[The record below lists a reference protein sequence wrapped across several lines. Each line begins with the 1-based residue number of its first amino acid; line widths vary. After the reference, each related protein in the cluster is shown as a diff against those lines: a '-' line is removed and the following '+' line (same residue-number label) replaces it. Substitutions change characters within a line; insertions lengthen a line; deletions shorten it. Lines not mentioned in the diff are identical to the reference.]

1 MNNFIG
7 ADFLHTYINCVK
19 LQERKEK
26 NLEAILLDHTSMK
39 AGNYVYH
46 IVVILAASL
55 EPIYKELV
63 INAPT
68 MINL

>member
-1 MNNFIG
+1 MI
-7 ADFLHTYINCVK
+7 T
-19 LQERKEK
+19 RKEK
-26 NLEAILLDHTSMK
+26 NLQAILLNDMSME

-55 EPIYKELV
+55 EPIYKELG